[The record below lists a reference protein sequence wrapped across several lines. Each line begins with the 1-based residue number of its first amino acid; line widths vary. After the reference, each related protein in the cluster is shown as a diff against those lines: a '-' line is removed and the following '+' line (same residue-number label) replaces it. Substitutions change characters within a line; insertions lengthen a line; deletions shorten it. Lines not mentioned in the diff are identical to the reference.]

1 MKEKE
6 AILRLRKR
14 LKELKDSYDLSVA
27 QSFETEKQSGIK
39 FLTFALDNEVYA
51 WPVSHTSEILEYRG
65 ITPIPGD
72 MPLLHGIVNNKN
84 RIVCVVNLHRLFQLT
99 QPQCS
104 TTSRLIFT
112 KNLGEEQ
119 AFLVDRL
126 MGVYL
131 INTEQFSFHTPVRE
145 KNISKYIKG
154 AFYLEDTLVS
164 VLVPEAFQSESSILN
179 KD

>member
-1 MKEKE
+1 
-6 AILRLRKR
+6 
-14 LKELKDSYDLSVA
+14 
-27 QSFETEKQSGIK
+27 
-39 FLTFALDNEVYA
+39 
-51 WPVSHTSEILEYRG
+51 
-65 ITPIPGD
+65 
-72 MPLLHGIVNNKN
+72 
-84 RIVCVVNLHRLFQLT
+84 VNLHRLFQLT